1 MIVRPSYCNRKSAVI
16 FCDCQVNKAI
26 HKIEK
31 PPKESERN
39 KMSFFSS
46 MIWIALSF
54 LFFTVMVAVISA
66 WKTRDD
72 KLDTAEGYFLAGR
85 GLPGIVIAGSLLL
98 TNLSAEQLVGT
109 NGQGWASNMSP
120 IGWEVGALFTLFAL
134 ALWFLPT
141 YLKMG
146 TTTIPQLMEAR
157 FGRGTKLMFSFVI
170 VVMYSILNLPVI
182 LYSGA
187 VVFENIFDISGIFG
201 ISKFTAV
208 AILCVVIGIIGGCYA
223 IFGGLKAVAVSDT
236 INGIGLIIG
245 GLMIPFLA
253 LALLGHET
261 TGGGLVEGVKYLVQT
276 EPEKLNAWASWDA
289 AEPALPW
296 PLIFTGMFFNNLYW
310 WCTNQSFVQRAL
322 AAKSLK
328 EGQKGAIYCGFL
340 KTIGFFYL
348 VLPGVIA
355 YHLPS
360 IQDKLAAAGSSAID
374 FAYPALVSAVVP
386 KPVMGFFAAV
396 LFGAILSSFNSVLNS
411 ASTMFTLDLYRTAIN
426 PKASDMQC
434 VKVGK
439 IYGTCAG
446 AVAICVAPFVMFAQ
460 GITTFL
466 NSMSQFVSLPILFTV
481 LGALIFRKAPKYAPK
496 VITAVHVIA
505 YGAFMILK
513 PCYPTSGEPIHYL
526 YAIAVLFVVE
536 FAIMWYLNKY
546 RGTEEYVPADVGA
559 VDLTPWKYRH
569 IVCIIGIIL
578 AIGIYILFSP
588 IGIAA

>member
-1 MIVRPSYCNRKSAVI
+1 
-16 FCDCQVNKAI
+16 
-26 HKIEK
+26 
-31 PPKESERN
+31 
-39 KMSFFSS
+39 MSFFSS

-360 IQDKLAAAGSSAID
+360 IQDKLAATGSSAID

-446 AVAICVAPFVMFAQ
+446 AIAICVAPFVMFAQ

-526 YAIAVLFVVE
+526 YAIAVLFIVE

>member
-1 MIVRPSYCNRKSAVI
+1 
-16 FCDCQVNKAI
+16 
-26 HKIEK
+26 
-31 PPKESERN
+31 
-39 KMSFFSS
+39 

-54 LFFTVMVAVISA
+54 LFFTIMVAVISA

-261 TGGGLVEGVKYLVQT
+261 TGGGLVEGVKYLVQA

-396 LFGAILSSFNSVLNS
+396 LFGAILSSFNSALNS
-411 ASTMFTLDLYRTAIN
+411 SVTLYTLDIHRPLFN
-426 PKASDMQC
+426 PQATDAQL
-434 VKVGK
+434 VRIGK
-439 IYGTCAG
+439 IFGTVLAI
-446 AVAICVAPFVMFAQ
+446 VSICVAPVVSFAPS
-460 GITTFL
+460 GLYDFL
-466 NSMSQFVSLPILFTV
+466 QSCFGFFNVPILAAVIVGMFTRNVPARAAKVSIVMHVV
-481 LGALIFRKAPKYAPK
+481 LYSISKFIPALQN
-496 VITAVHVIA
+496 V
-505 YGAFMILK
+505 
-513 PCYPTSGEPIHYL
+513 HYL
-526 YAIAVLFVVE
+526 YVLAVLFV
-536 FAIMWYLNKY
+536 LNVAVMLLIG
-546 RGTEEYVPADVGA
+546 RISPRATPYVMQDVGA
-559 VDLTPWKYRH
+559 VDLTPWKYRK
-569 IVCIIGIIL
+569 IA
-578 AIGIYILFSP
+578 AIGALCLMCCVYLLFSP
-588 IGIAA
+588 LGLAG